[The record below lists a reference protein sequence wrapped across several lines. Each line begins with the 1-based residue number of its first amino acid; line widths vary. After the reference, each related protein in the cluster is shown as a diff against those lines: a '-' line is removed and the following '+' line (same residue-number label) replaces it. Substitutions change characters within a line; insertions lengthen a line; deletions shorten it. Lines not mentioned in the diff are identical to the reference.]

1 MKEGRYDEC
10 AKCGGIITDHEVS
23 VTLSSGKRICE
34 TCIMEAMK
42 DKYGDEEVIEN
53 DEQP

>member
-23 VTLSSGKRICE
+23 VTLSSGKKICQ
-34 TCIMEAMK
+34 TCIWEAMK
-42 DKYGDEEVIEN
+42 DKYGQEGK
-53 DEQP
+53 P